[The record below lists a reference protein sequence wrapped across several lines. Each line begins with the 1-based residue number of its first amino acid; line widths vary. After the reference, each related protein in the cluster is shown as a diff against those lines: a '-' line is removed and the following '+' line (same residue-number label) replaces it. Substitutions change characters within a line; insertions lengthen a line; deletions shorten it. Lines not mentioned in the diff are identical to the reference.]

1 MATFVI
7 DEEFLE
13 QIELLE
19 TLIKNNIAGLFGG
32 NHQTRSFGSSCEFA
46 DHREYR
52 VGDDVTK
59 IDWNVYARSETL
71 FLKQF
76 LDERQMHTRI
86 YIDASRSMDF
96 PDEKK
101 STQALKMA
109 AAFAYLS
116 VCQMDRVSIYVIQ
129 NKEVREVIG
138 GMVGKESFVSSIHK
152 LNEITFEGDSFI
164 SDALLPEN
172 VGYGDGL
179 SIVISDFLT
188 DNDYQKGLMR
198 FVEKKRDLFCV
209 QILTKDEFDPLI
221 RGKVHFFDSEN
232 SEKCY
237 RKNIDRDIARAYQE
251 ALRYTTDTIK
261 NFCEARGAGYLLIE
275 AEEPVG
281 RVFQEKLLDMG
292 VLK

>member
-1 MATFVI
+1 MAKFVI
-7 DEEFLE
+7 DESFLE

-46 DHREYR
+46 DHREYLA
-52 VGDDVTK
+52 GDDVTK
-59 IDWNVYARSETL
+59 IDWNVFARTENL
-71 FLKQF
+71 YLKQF

-86 YIDASRSMDF
+86 YVDASRSMDF

-101 STQALKMA
+101 STQALKLA

-116 VCQMDRVSIYVIQ
+116 VCQMDKVSVYVIQ
-129 NKEVREVIG
+129 EKEVRTVVS
-138 GMVGKESFVSSIHK
+138 GMVGKEAFISSIDA
-152 LNEITFEGDSFI
+152 LNGISFAGDSHI
-164 SDALLPEN
+164 GEALLPEQ

-179 SIVISDFLT
+179 SILISDFLT
-188 DNDYQKGLMR
+188 DNDYESGLSR
-198 FVEKKRDLFCV
+198 IIEKKRDLLCV
-209 QILTKDEFDPLI
+209 QILTQDELDPLV

-232 SEKCY
+232 ETKTY
-237 RKNIDRDIARAYQE
+237 RKNIDRDIARAYQA
-251 ALRYTTDTIK
+251 ALQYTVERIK
-261 NFCEARGAGYLLIE
+261 SFCEARNASYLLVE

-281 RVFQEKLLDMG
+281 RVFQEKLLDLG